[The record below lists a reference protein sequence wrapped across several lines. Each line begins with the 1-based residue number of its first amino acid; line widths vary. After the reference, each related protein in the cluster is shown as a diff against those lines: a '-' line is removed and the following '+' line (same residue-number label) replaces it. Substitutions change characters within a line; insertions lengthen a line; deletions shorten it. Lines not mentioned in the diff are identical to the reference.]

1 SIQLDSVPFYAVYG
15 RYGCFASVGADC
27 VGIVVCLGD
36 RSFELREQAWL
47 DGAFKQVFEGLIKE
61 NVL

>member
-1 SIQLDSVPFYAVYG
+1 
-15 RYGCFASVGADC
+15 VGADC